1 MCLIKSTLQ
10 PTFYTPPRYIWRWA
24 NPWSFLKWNPVLE
37 FDRRPFSEQQQV
49 TALRQQHTSGSGD
62 QATKGPCAVGYLRI
76 ICAVPREHMTLFSL
90 ALGRLGFSVVCVGF
104 DSVVVL
110 AVVYLR

>member
-1 MCLIKSTLQ
+1 
-10 PTFYTPPRYIWRWA
+10 
-24 NPWSFLKWNPVLE
+24 
-37 FDRRPFSEQQQV
+37 
-49 TALRQQHTSGSGD
+49 
-62 QATKGPCAVGYLRI
+62 
-76 ICAVPREHMTLFSL
+76 MTLFSL